1 MSIGDNIKEKR
12 KALNLSQK
20 DVARAVGISQATMT
34 NIENDY
40 RIVHLSL
47 IKQIAKVL
55 QCPPPAPPA
64 GAAPK
69 ERPAYSGIG
78 CQILTEM
85 ICRTRD
91 CPFFKTQLDYEV
103 DKKIAD
109 RKVRRM

>member
-55 QCPPPAPPA
+55 QCSYHELLA
-64 GAAPK
+64 GNEQK
-69 ERPAYSGIG
+69 ECFAYSGIG

-109 RKVRRM
+109 SKVRRM

>member
-55 QCPPPAPPA
+55 QCSYHELLA
-64 GAAPK
+64 GDEQK
-69 ERPAYSGIG
+69 ECFAYSGIG

-91 CPFFKTQLDYEV
+91 CPFLRLSSIMKLT
-103 DKKIAD
+103 
-109 RKVRRM
+109 RRLQTEK

>member
-20 DVARAVGISQATMT
+20 DVARAVGISQTTMT

-55 QCPPPAPPA
+55 QCSYHELLA
-64 GAAPK
+64 GDEQK
-69 ERPAYSGIG
+69 ECFAYSGTG
-78 CQILTEM
+78 CRILTEM

-91 CPFFKTQLDYEV
+91 CPFFKTRLDYEF